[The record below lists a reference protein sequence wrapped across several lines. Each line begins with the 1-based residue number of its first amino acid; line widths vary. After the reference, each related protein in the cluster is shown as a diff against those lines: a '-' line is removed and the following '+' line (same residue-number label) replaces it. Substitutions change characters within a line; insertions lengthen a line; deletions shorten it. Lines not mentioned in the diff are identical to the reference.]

1 MAVISTPKQGNAV
14 TTSMP
19 TNAIDTTGKTVLI
32 VATAAFQAANVDT
45 DAATTI
51 TDSKSN
57 TYTRVGR
64 SVKTGQQ
71 WVGLYICS
79 SPTVGTAHTATYNVT
94 GSTDMAIVF
103 AAWDGSLTVLDQGSS
118 SSFST
123 GGAGANTA
131 VATPQITT
139 TSASEL
145 LISVYSND
153 DAGDVVT
160 QSNGGS
166 STATWTKQE
175 DINGNVG
182 VRITLSWASVSA
194 TGTFSAGWSSN
205 SATTVAPKGIMSLM
219 GSGGGF
225 DPSLYNW
232 SLVQLPTV
240 GSSVVAF

>member
-1 MAVISTPKQGNAV
+1 VAVVSTSKQANAV
-14 TTSMP
+14 STSLAS
-19 TNAIDTTGKTVLI
+19 NAIDTTGKTVLI

-64 SVKTGQQ
+64 SVKTSQQ

-79 SPTVGTAHTATYNVT
+79 SPTVGTAHTATYNLT
-94 GSTDMAIVF
+94 GSTDVDIVF
-103 AAWDGSLTVLDQGSS
+103 AAFDGTLTLLDQGSG

-123 GGAGANTA
+123 GGAAANTA

-153 DAGDVVT
+153 DGTDTVT
-160 QSNGGS
+160 ASNGGS
-166 STATWTKQE
+166 SSATWTKQE
-175 DINGNVG
+175 DINGTVG
-182 VRITLSWASVSA
+182 VRITFSWASVSA
-194 TGTFSAGWSSN
+194 TGTFSAGWTSN